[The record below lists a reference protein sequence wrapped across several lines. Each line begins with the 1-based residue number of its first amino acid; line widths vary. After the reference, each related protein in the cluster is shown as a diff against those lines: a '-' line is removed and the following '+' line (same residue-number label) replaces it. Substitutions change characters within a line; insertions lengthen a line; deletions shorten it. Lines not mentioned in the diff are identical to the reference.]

1 MSDNQINPNEFN
13 PNLDRITERE
23 VVPNF
28 FSRLP
33 LGKSIENN
41 IEFENTATNDMINS
55 EYKAFDTL
63 NKILQLLPMDL
74 TTIYNFTSISTTY
87 IPSNKLNNKLYIIK
101 KMDENYDKVLYRA
114 IEISTGFDV
123 TSLFNRISAAD
134 NNEDPN
140 YRDTVINIL
149 TSNGIGQQEAQNN
162 AQNYIIYELINDI
175 PYTAS
180 DGILLFWKPQTIFV
194 TN

>member
-33 LGKSIENN
+33 LGKSIENI
-41 IEFENTATNDMINS
+41 IESESTATNDMINS

-87 IPSNKLNNKLYIIK
+87 IPSNKLNYK
-101 KMDENYDKVLYRA
+101 KVLYRA

-149 TSNGIGQQEAQNN
+149 TSNDIDQEEAQNN

>member
-33 LGKSIENN
+33 LGKSIENI

-101 KMDENYDKVLYRA
+101 KMDENYNKVLYRA

-149 TSNGIGQQEAQNN
+149 TSNDIDQEEAQNN
-162 AQNYIIYELINDI
+162 AQNYIIYELTNDI

>member
-74 TTIYNFTSISTTY
+74 TTINNFTSISTTY

-149 TSNGIGQQEAQNN
+149 TSNDIDQEEAQNN

>member
-33 LGKSIENN
+33 LGKSIENI
-41 IEFENTATNDMINS
+41 IEFEGTADHNMINS

-74 TTIYNFTSISTTY
+74 TTRNNFMFISTTY
-87 IPSNKLNNKLYIIK
+87 IPSDNLNKQLYIIK
-101 KMDENYDKVLYRA
+101 KIDDEVLYRA
-114 IEISTGFDV
+114 IEISTGFDI

-140 YRDTVINIL
+140 YRDTVVNIL
-149 TSNGIGQQEAQNN
+149 IGNDIDQPEAENN
-162 AQNYIIYELINDI
+162 AEDYVIYELINDI

-180 DGILLFWKPQTIFV
+180 DGILLFWIPQTLL
-194 TN
+194 

>member
-33 LGKSIENN
+33 LGKSIEKNI
-41 IEFENTATNDMINS
+41 IEFEGTADHNMINS
-55 EYKAFDTL
+55 EYKAFDAL

-74 TTIYNFTSISTTY
+74 TTRNNFMSISTTY
-87 IPSNKLNNKLYIIK
+87 IPPDNLNKQLYIIK
-101 KMDENYDKVLYRA
+101 KIDDEVLYRA
-114 IEISTGFDV
+114 IEISTGFDI

-140 YRDTVINIL
+140 YRDTVVNIL
-149 TSNGIGQQEAQNN
+149 IGNGIENQEAEDN
-162 AQNYIIYELINDI
+162 AQDYVIYELINDI

-180 DGILLFWKPQTIFV
+180 DGILLFWIPQTLL
-194 TN
+194 

>member
-101 KMDENYDKVLYRA
+101 KMDENYNKVLYRA

-123 TSLFNRISAAD
+123 TSLFNRISAND

-140 YRDTVINIL
+140 YRNTVINIL
-149 TSNGIGQQEAQNN
+149 TSNGIGQQEAEDN

-175 PYTAS
+175 PHTAS
-180 DGILLFWKPQTIFV
+180 DGILLFWKPQIIFV

>member
-101 KMDENYDKVLYRA
+101 KMDENYNKVLYRA

-140 YRDTVINIL
+140 YRNTVINIL
-149 TSNGIGQQEAQNN
+149 TSNDIDQEEAQNN
-162 AQNYIIYELINDI
+162 AEDYIIYELINDI

-180 DGILLFWKPQTIFV
+180 DGILLFWKPQITFV

>member
-140 YRDTVINIL
+140 YRDTVVNIL

>member
-33 LGKSIENN
+33 LGKSIENI
-41 IEFENTATNDMINS
+41 IESKRTEAHDMINS

-74 TTIYNFTSISTTY
+74 TTRNNFMFISTTY
-87 IPSNKLNNKLYIIK
+87 IPSYNLNNQLYIVK
-101 KMDENYDKVLYRA
+101 KIDENYNNEVLYRA

-123 TSLFNRISAAD
+123 TSLFDRISAAD

-140 YRDTVINIL
+140 YRDIVVNIL
-149 TSNGIGQQEAQNN
+149 IENGIDGPEAENN
-162 AQNYIIYELINDI
+162 AENYVIYKLINDI

-180 DGILLFWKPQTIFV
+180 DGILLFWIPQTLL
-194 TN
+194 

>member
-101 KMDENYDKVLYRA
+101 KMDENYNKVLYRA

-140 YRDTVINIL
+140 YMNTVINIL
-149 TSNGIGQQEAQNN
+149 TSNGIGQQEAEDN